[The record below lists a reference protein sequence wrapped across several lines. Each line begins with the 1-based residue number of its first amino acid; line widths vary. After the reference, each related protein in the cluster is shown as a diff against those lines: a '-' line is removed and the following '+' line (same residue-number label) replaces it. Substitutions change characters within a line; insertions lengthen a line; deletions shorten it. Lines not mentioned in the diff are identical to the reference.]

1 MATTSKNY
9 SYDINKLIVG
19 KKSSENELLL
29 TLIEKSGIQDIPKNS
44 PDKKIAWTDIA
55 LTFNEATGLNHDH
68 KSISKKWTN
77 LKYFSKPEHSKN
89 NTDEEMEYDANVIK
103 SEMTELDY
111 LPTNQLGAENLPS
124 TTGAFDI
131 TKWEGMSE
139 NDYSN
144 DSNLFDPVN
153 TINNITLEDLGM
165 QKMSPRDNKSQIE
178 LLKRLVRKSGIE
190 TLRRNSSTKII
201 VWKSIVRKFNEITGL
216 DHDHKSLSK
225 KWSNVKQ
232 NYLKTVSAT
241 GEVEYGDGT
250 GEYSNSESMNEEFP
264 TGRVTIILS

>member
-1 MATTSKNY
+1 MWPCR
-9 SYDINKLIVG
+9 
-19 KKSSENELLL
+19 SEN
-29 TLIEKSGIQDIPKNS
+29 IPS
-44 PDKKIAWTDIA
+44 
-55 LTFNEATGLNHDH
+55 
-68 KSISKKWTN
+68 
-77 LKYFSKPEHSKN
+77 
-89 NTDEEMEYDANVIK
+89 
-103 SEMTELDY
+103 
-111 LPTNQLGAENLPS
+111 
-124 TTGAFDI
+124 TGAFDI

-153 TINNITLEDLGM
+153 TINQITLEDLGM
-165 QKMSPRDNKSQIE
+165 HKMSPRDNKSQIE

-241 GEVEYGDGT
+241 GEVEYGDGA

-264 TGRVTIILS
+264 TGTVTKI

>member
-89 NTDEEMEYDANVIK
+89 NTDEEMETDTTPYVIK

-111 LPTNQLGAENLPS
+111 LPTTNQFGYGSCAYL
-124 TTGAFDI
+124 
-131 TKWEGMSE
+131 
-139 NDYSN
+139 
-144 DSNLFDPVN
+144 VN
-153 TINNITLEDLGM
+153 QQGF
-165 QKMSPRDNKSQIE
+165 S
-178 LLKRLVRKSGIE
+178 
-190 TLRRNSSTKII
+190 
-201 VWKSIVRKFNEITGL
+201 TGL
-216 DHDHKSLSK
+216 L
-225 KWSNVKQ
+225 
-232 NYLKTVSAT
+232 Y
-241 GEVEYGDGT
+241 
-250 GEYSNSESMNEEFP
+250 
-264 TGRVTIILS
+264 